1 MQARGKI
8 VITSANCATAD
19 LLIPRLREKGY
30 HITGLIRTPA
40 AIGTNE
46 TISDWMN
53 STAAK
58 EALATAD
65 AIIHLSGDAN
75 AKNKAAYAEANFAT
89 TKLVVDSVKLV
100 THSMQPTPGSGGDS
114 GANKGAK
121 TQRIIYLSYANASI
135 DKKNL
140 YLHYKGEAERLLLH
154 TGKEVV
160 IFRCP
165 VIIDAPGKASRID
178 DLFIAKK
185 GKAVPV
191 LGNGLQKIRP
201 LYRGDV
207 VNIIVAALE
216 KGQPGVYELS
226 GPEEMTVNDLIR
238 MANQDRD
245 VKMKHIPAWIVPL
258 LSRLFP
264 GLSPTFADLMLHYT
278 NSIYDPGTFREF
290 GVQPTPITSLWHS

>member
-1 MQARGKI
+1 MQPRGNI
-8 VITSANCATAD
+8 VITSANCATAG

-40 AIGTNE
+40 AIGTDE
-46 TISDWMN
+46 TISNWMN

-65 AIIHLSGDAN
+65 GIIHLSGDAN
-75 AKNKAAYAEANFAT
+75 AKNKAAYAGANFAT
-89 TKLVVDSVKLV
+89 TKLVADSIKAA
-100 THSMQPTPGSGGDS
+100 GSG
-114 GANKGAK
+114 AK
-121 TQRIIYLSYANASI
+121 PQRIIYLSYANAGT
-135 DKKNL
+135 DKNNF

-165 VIIDAPGKASRID
+165 VIIDAPGRASRID
-178 DLFIAKK
+178 DLFMAKK

-207 VNIIVAALE
+207 VNMIVAALE

-238 MANQDRD
+238 LANRDPD
-245 VKMKHIPAWIVPL
+245 VKMKHIPSWIVPL
-258 LSRLFP
+258 LSRLVP
-264 GLSPTFADLMLHYT
+264 GLSPTFADLMLHHT
-278 NSIYDPGTFREF
+278 NSIYSRETYREF
-290 GVQPTPITSLWHS
+290 GVAPTSITSLWGA

>member
-1 MQARGKI
+1 MQPRGKI
-8 VITSANCATAD
+8 VITSANCATAG

-30 HITGLIRTPA
+30 HVTGLIRTPA
-40 AIGTNE
+40 AIGTDK

-89 TKLVVDSVKLV
+89 TKLVAD
-100 THSMQPTPGSGGDS
+100 SMQPTPGSGRGS
-114 GANKGAK
+114 GAK

-135 DKKNL
+135 DEKNL

-238 MANQDRD
+238 MANQNPN

-258 LSRLFP
+258 LSRLVP
-264 GLSPTFADLMLHYT
+264 GLSPTFADLMLHHT
-278 NSIYDPGTFREF
+278 NSIYSHETFREF
-290 GVQPTPITSLWHS
+290 GVQPTPITSIWGA

>member
-1 MQARGKI
+1 MQPRGKI
-8 VITSANCATAD
+8 VITSANCATAG

-30 HITGLIRTPA
+30 YITGLIRTPA
-40 AIGTNE
+40 AIGTDE
-46 TISDWMN
+46 TISNWMN

-58 EALATAD
+58 EALAAAD
-65 AIIHLSGDAN
+65 GIIHLSGDAN

-89 TKLVVDSVKLV
+89 TKLVTDS
-100 THSMQPTPGSGGDS
+100 M
-114 GANKGAK
+114 NKK
-121 TQRIIYLSYANASI
+121 QQRIIYLSYANASI
-135 DKKNL
+135 DQKNL

-178 DLFIAKK
+178 DLFMAKK

-226 GPEEMTVNDLIR
+226 GPEEMTVNDLIHS
-238 MANQDRD
+238 ANRNPN
-245 VKMKHIPAWIVPL
+245 VKMRHIPAWIVPL
-258 LSRLFP
+258 LSRLVP
-264 GLSPTFADLMLHYT
+264 GLSPTFAELMLHHT
-278 NSIYDPGTFREF
+278 NSIYNPGTFREF
-290 GVQPTPITSLWHS
+290 GVLPTPITKLFISK